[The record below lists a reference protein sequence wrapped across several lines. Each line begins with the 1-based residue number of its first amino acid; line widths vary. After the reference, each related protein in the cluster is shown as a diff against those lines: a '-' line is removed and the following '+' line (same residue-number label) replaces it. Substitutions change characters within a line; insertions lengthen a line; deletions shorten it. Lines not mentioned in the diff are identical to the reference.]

1 MDRLRVGIVIPA
13 LNEAATIS
21 QVVRAASGYGTC
33 FVVNDG
39 STDDTAERAAAT
51 GAVVVSHAVN
61 RGYDAALNSG
71 FHSAS
76 ECGCDVIVTLD
87 ADGQH
92 DPQRVQQLLDAI
104 QAGAFVALGVRH
116 QRARWAEHVFS
127 WFTRWRWGIVD
138 PLCGLKAYRTEV
150 YRALGHFDACQSI
163 GTELMLFAAR
173 QHLPIRQI
181 PFTVSERLD
190 QPRFGHRVSANWR
203 ILKALLGAILHGHPA
218 ERDAKC

>member
-13 LNEAATIS
+13 LNEAATIA
-21 QVVRAASGYGTC
+21 QVVRVASGYGIC

-39 STDDTAERAAAT
+39 SSDNTAECATAA
-51 GAVVVSHAVN
+51 GAVVVSHAMN

-71 FHSAS
+71 FHRAS
-76 ECGCDVIVTLD
+76 DSGCEVIVTLD

-92 DPQRVQQLLDAI
+92 DPQRVQQLLNAI

-150 YRALGHFDACQSI
+150 YRALGHFDAYQSI

-181 PFTVSERLD
+181 SFTVRERLD
-190 QPRFGHRVSANWR
+190 RPRFGRRLSANWQIFR
-203 ILKALLGAILHGHPA
+203 ALLGAVWHKDSA
-218 ERDAKC
+218 ERDRLC

>member
-13 LNEAATIS
+13 LNEAATIA

-39 STDDTAERAAAT
+39 SSDDTAARATAA
-51 GAVVVSHAVN
+51 GAVVMSHAAN

-71 FHSAS
+71 FRRAS
-76 ECGCDVIVTLD
+76 DSGCEVIVTLD

-104 QAGAFVALGVRH
+104 ESGAFVALGVRD

-150 YRALGHFDACQSI
+150 YRALGHFDTYQSI

-173 QHLPIRQI
+173 RHLPIRQI
-181 PFTVSERLD
+181 PFTVGARLD
-190 QPRFGHRVSANWR
+190 QPRFGRRLSANWR
-203 ILKALLGAILHGHPA
+203 IFRALLGAVWHGHAA
-218 ERDAKC
+218 ERDAPC